1 MNIAKF
7 LSLMEY
13 LVKDK
18 VYYKIF
24 DRSFVESSQFYSYD
38 SAIDIDEIDNNRK
51 IIKNY
56 LNVEFLYT
64 LKQVHSCD
72 IVVIKNLQ
80 DSVDSI
86 ENEGDA
92 IITDLNSVAI
102 AVKTADCVPLLL
114 SSSCGSLIAAIHCSS
129 KSTRAD
135 IISKTIEEMYR
146 IKDIKSLKAVIGPS
160 IKKDSYEVG
169 EDFYKEFLE
178 ESKLNN
184 VFFTKKNDQK
194 YLFDLPSY
202 VRDKLKKY
210 DVEIDLV
217 SEEDTYSNPSK
228 YPSHRYSSKKGE
240 KYSGAILSTICKSL

>member
-1 MNIAKF
+1 
-7 LSLMEY
+7 MEY
-13 LVKDK
+13 LVKNK

-24 DRSFVESSQFYSYD
+24 DRSFTESSQFYSYD
-38 SAIDIDEIDNNRK
+38 SSIDIDEVDNNRK

-64 LKQVHSCD
+64 LKQVHGSD
-72 IVVIKNLQ
+72 ILVIKNLQ
-80 DSVDSI
+80 DSPDSI

-129 KSTRAD
+129 KSTKAN

-160 IKKDSYEVG
+160 IKKDSYEVD

-178 ESKLNN
+178 ESELNSI
-184 VFFTKKNDQK
+184 FFTKKNEK
-194 YLFDLPSY
+194 YLFDLPAC
-202 VRDKLKKY
+202 VVEKLKKY
-210 DVEIDLV
+210 DVETSYFSQDN
-217 SEEDTYSNPSK
+217 TYSNPNK

-240 KYSGAILSTICKSL
+240 KYRGAILSTICKSL